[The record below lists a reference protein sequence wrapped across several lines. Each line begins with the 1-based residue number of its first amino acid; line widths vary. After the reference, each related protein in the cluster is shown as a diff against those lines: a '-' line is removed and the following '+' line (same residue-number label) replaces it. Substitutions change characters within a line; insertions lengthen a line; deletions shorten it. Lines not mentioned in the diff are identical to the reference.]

1 MKIKSQLISIRNI
14 IIFLLF
20 RKRQIKNFL
29 EKQESMSGNAVHKLM
44 AKYSKNKNVLEFGA
58 GSSTIAL
65 SKIAKRLVSVE
76 SDKML
81 IRELDKRIND
91 AHVFIHFAN
100 IGPVSSFG
108 TPISIFKLR
117 FQSNYRNYHAKIF
130 ELDIKNT
137 QFDVVIIDGRFR
149 VSCFLNS
156 LNHIAPP
163 FIIIFDDYFS
173 RWEYQIIE
181 SFNLDLLERV
191 DDCAVFYVKK
201 DYRNKI
207 SNELINEYKFVTS

>member
-1 MKIKSQLISIRNI
+1 MKIKRELISIRNI

-29 EKQESMSGNAVHKLM
+29 KNQDSMSGNAIYKLM
-44 AKYSKNKNVLEFGA
+44 ADYSRNRNILEFGA

-76 SDKML
+76 SDKVL
-81 IRELDKRIND
+81 INELNKRINN
-91 AHVFIHFAN
+91 AQVSIYFAN
-100 IGPVSSFG
+100 IGPVSTFG
-108 TPISIFKLR
+108 TPISIFKFR
-117 FQSNYRNYHAKIF
+117 FQTKYINYHTKIF
-130 ELDIKNT
+130 ELPIINT

-156 LNHIAPP
+156 LNYIAPP

-173 RWEYQIIE
+173 RREYQIIE
-181 SFNLDLLERV
+181 SFKLDLLERV

-207 SNELINEYKFVTS
+207 SNELLNEYKFVTS